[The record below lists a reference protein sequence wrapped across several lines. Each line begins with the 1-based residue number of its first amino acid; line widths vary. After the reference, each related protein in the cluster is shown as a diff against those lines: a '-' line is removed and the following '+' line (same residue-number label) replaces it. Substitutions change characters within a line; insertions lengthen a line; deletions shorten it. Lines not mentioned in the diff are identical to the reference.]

1 VKFSNPFS
9 RDVGK
14 ICIERLED
22 WEEDEPRGEGN
33 VVVGREEVKRR

>member
-1 VKFSNPFS
+1 MWE
-9 RDVGK
+9 K

-33 VVVGREEVKRR
+33 VVVGREEERR